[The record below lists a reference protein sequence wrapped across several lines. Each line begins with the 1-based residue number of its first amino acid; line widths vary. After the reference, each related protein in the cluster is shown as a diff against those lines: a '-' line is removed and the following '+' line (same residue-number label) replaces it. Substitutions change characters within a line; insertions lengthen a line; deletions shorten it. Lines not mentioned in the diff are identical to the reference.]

1 MELKRQFPDGPSAKL
16 DQEAN
21 NYKRNA
27 QSLEQKPA
35 EVFRMIDET
44 SQIKVSSGVR
54 LGKYRLQVR
63 RRMCWS
69 LRWVSRLAG
78 ARRRRPIRTPAG

>member
-44 SQIKVSSGVR
+44 SQIKVSS
-54 LGKYRLQVR
+54 
-63 RRMCWS
+63 
-69 LRWVSRLAG
+69 
-78 ARRRRPIRTPAG
+78 